1 MHCCRLIIFVCHFGN
16 LRLLLFSLKVAEG
29 SDSRVVEDCSQG
41 NVRSV
46 EPMLDAGEDGNEC
59 EVEDD
64 RDTIRY
70 VTLLRKAR
78 QVVDLFFQ

>member
-1 MHCCRLIIFVCHFGN
+1 LLSFNHLSLPLWKFTVIVFVEG
-16 LRLLLFSLKVAEG
+16 SAEG

-64 RDTIRY
+64 RDTIGM
-70 VTLLRKAR
+70 
-78 QVVDLFFQ
+78 